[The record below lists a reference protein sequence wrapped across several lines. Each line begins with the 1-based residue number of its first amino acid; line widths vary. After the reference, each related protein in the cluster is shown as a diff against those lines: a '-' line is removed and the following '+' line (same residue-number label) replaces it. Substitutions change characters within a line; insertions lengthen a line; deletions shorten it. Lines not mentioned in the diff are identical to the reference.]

1 MAYEYED
8 EIKEYLRYAT
18 RPDTEKYLEMH
29 LELTKVYKK
38 AYLLR
43 EMTKTMLIP
52 IEEIY
57 AKAKAFDEIRRIE
70 NLCYYVE
77 YDKYSG
83 IDREAFK
90 THTFTKN
97 TLKTIRNWEDK

>member
-57 AKAKAFDEIRRIE
+57 AKAKAFDKIVELERMVALKDYACEVIRVI
-70 NLCYYVE
+70 
-77 YDKYSG
+77 DKYEN
-83 IDREAFK
+83 RE
-90 THTFTKN
+90 
-97 TLKTIRNWEDK
+97 RD